1 MVYKFIFNLQLCW
14 ADISG
19 SAAVSLDVAAA
30 ASAERSSVQE
40 PIVTAEQVQIYPD
53 TSSAKWPAGRGC
65 KIISLPIFAKYTIL
79 RKQISQQRLFPP
91 TENVSFEQRKE
102 SIGFKSMFES

>member
-1 MVYKFIFNLQLCW
+1 MLSRHFGKRGSKSGRGCSSMGW
-14 ADISG
+14 AVLRTGADCH
-19 SAAVSLDVAAA
+19 
-30 ASAERSSVQE
+30 
-40 PIVTAEQVQIYPD
+40 AEQVQIYAD
-53 TSSAKWPAGRGC
+53 TSSAQWPAERGC

-102 SIGFKSMFES
+102 SIGFKSIFES